1 LRSDLVVD
9 TNIYNCEWV
18 RHATR
23 EGIKT
28 MLKRAI
34 ADYASN
40 HRGAATLN
48 QTSGFDRIFGPSFN
62 YINRDGDVETL
73 LADAEQYA

>member
-1 LRSDLVVD
+1 MRIAKERTILK
-9 TNIYNCEWV
+9 W
-18 RHATR
+18 AT
-23 EGIKT
+23 
-28 MLKRAI
+28 